1 MEIETMVDRQR
12 TVTIGVSSL
21 EKTMARA
28 KAAFKGKY
36 QGRRLSFI
44 SVDLMWKILTPKR
57 WEIIRAMTGAGPLSI
72 REVARRVKRD
82 VKAVHGDITALI
94 KAGIINKTD
103 EGKIEFP
110 YDRVH
115 VDFEIKAA

>member
-1 MEIETMVDRQR
+1 MAHDPMRTVIIGIETRDQ
-12 TVTIGVSSL
+12 
-21 EKTMARA
+21 A
-28 KAAFKGKY
+28 KARIQSALTSKPIGSF
-36 QGRRLSFI
+36 LSFI
-44 SVDLMWKILTPKR
+44 SVDLMWKTLTPKR
-57 WEIIRAMTGAGPLSI
+57 WEIIRVMTGAGPLSI

-103 EGKIEFP
+103 EGKVEFP

>member
-1 MEIETMVDRQR
+1 MDDPQR

-21 EKTMARA
+21 RESKARL
-28 KAAFKGKY
+28 KAAFNGKF
-36 QGRRLSFI
+36 QGCRISFI

-82 VKAVHGDITALI
+82 VKAVHGDVTALI
-94 KAGIINKTD
+94 KAGVINKTED
-103 EGKIEFP
+103 GKVEFP

>member
-1 MEIETMVDRQR
+1 MVDRQR
-12 TVTIGVSSL
+12 IVTIGVSSL
-21 EKTMARA
+21 EEKMTRA

-94 KAGIINKTD
+94 KAGIINKTN
-103 EGKIEFP
+103 EGKVEFP

>member
-1 MEIETMVDRQR
+1 MANETMK
-12 TVTIGVSSL
+12 TVIIGVESR
-21 EKTMARA
+21 EAAKTRI
-28 KAAFKGKY
+28 AAALKGKP
-36 QGRRLSFI
+36 QGSFISFI

-72 REVARRVKRD
+72 RETARRVGRD
-82 VKAVHGDITALI
+82 VKAVHGDVTALI
-94 KAGIINKTD
+94 KAGVINKTD
-103 EGKIEFP
+103 DGKIEFP